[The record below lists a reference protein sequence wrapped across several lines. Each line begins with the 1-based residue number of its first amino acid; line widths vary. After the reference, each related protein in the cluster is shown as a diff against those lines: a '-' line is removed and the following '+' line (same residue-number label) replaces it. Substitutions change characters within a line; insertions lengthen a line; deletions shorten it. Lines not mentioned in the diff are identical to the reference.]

1 MEEYSVKGLRKK
13 FKEQG
18 VFYTDQR
25 LAKFIASFIPDGITE
40 AYDPT
45 CGSGNLLSVFPDDV
59 KKYGQEIDATQAEEA
74 RHRLTNCEIAV
85 GDTLEQPAFMDRKF
99 KGIVANPPFSIK
111 WQPPMLPDGRFSTAP
126 VFPPPGKADYAFI
139 LHILYY
145 LDDGGV
151 ASVLNFPG
159 VLYRGNRE
167 YTLRKWIVE
176 RNLIDSVT
184 LVDGGYFEDTTIST
198 ALIVFKKG
206 RSDGDKIR
214 FATFPD
220 GKETTVSLDDV
231 REQDYNLSPSAYI
244 EDDTNDPFADFDP
257 VAAELLA
264 RKHLVEKLRKELTF
278 SRFVAEQEGLPLQPL
293 LDELQE
299 VINEFTK

>member
-1 MEEYSVKGLRKK
+1 MEEYSVKGIRKK
-13 FKEQG
+13 FKDHG
-18 VFYTDQR
+18 VFYTDER
-25 LAKFIASFIPDGITE
+25 LAKFIVSFIPDGITE
-40 AYDPT
+40 VYDPT
-45 CGSGNLLSVFPDDV
+45 CGSGNLLSVFPDNV
-59 KKYGQEIDATQAEEA
+59 KKFGQEIDAGQAEEA
-74 RHRLTNCEIAV
+74 RHRLVNCEIAV
-85 GDTLEQPAFMDRKF
+85 GDTLEQPAFMGRKF
-99 KGIVANPPFSIK
+99 RGIVANPPFSIK
-111 WQPPMLPDGRFSTAP
+111 WQPPSLPDGRFSTAP

-145 LDDGGV
+145 LADDGV

-159 VLYRGNRE
+159 VLYRGKRE

-198 ALIVFKKG
+198 ALIVFKNG
-206 RSDGDKIR
+206 RSDDDKIR

-220 GKETTVSLDDV
+220 GKETDVSLDDV

-257 VAAELLA
+257 IAAELLA

-278 SRFVAEQEGLPLQPL
+278 SRFVSEQEGLPLRPL
-293 LDELQE
+293 LDELHKVLE
-299 VINEFTK
+299 EFSK